1 LQTLF
6 PADASIIMSF
16 KKVHVST
23 GYDLEQFIKL
33 LGIEIAN
40 GEVIQE

>member
-1 LQTLF
+1 
-6 PADASIIMSF
+6 MSF

-33 LGIEIAN
+33 LGIEISN